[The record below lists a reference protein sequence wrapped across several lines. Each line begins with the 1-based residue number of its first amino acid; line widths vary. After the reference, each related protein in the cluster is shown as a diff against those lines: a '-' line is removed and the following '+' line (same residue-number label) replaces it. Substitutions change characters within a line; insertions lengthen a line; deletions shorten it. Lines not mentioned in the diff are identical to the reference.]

1 MSTLHV
7 ENLKGPTSGAN
18 ANKII
23 VPSGQT
29 LTAPGHVVQAVYNTN
44 NLMTSTTSTSYQ
56 DLLSVSF
63 TPKFDNSMLFI
74 ISTIRYQEAT
84 SNNDIK
90 VRITHD
96 GTNLVDI
103 NRYFNYSGDS
113 NLIQTSTI
121 QAFLSSTGSTSAR
134 DIKVQAGQY
143 TTGTSYFN
151 VNGTTGNECSLS
163 IQEIAQ

>member
-1 MSTLHV
+1 MSILKVDTINEKTTGNGV
-7 ENLKGPTSGAN
+7 EIAHALKGSGIA
-18 ANKII
+18 
-23 VPSGQT
+23 
-29 LTAPGHVVQAVYNTN
+29 GHVVQAVYDTN
-44 NLMTSTTSTSYQ
+44 ILMTSNNSTSYQ

-74 ISTIRYQEAT
+74 ISTIRYQENA
-84 SNNDIK
+84 SSNDIK

-96 GTNLVDI
+96 GSNLIDI
-103 NRYFNYSGDS
+103 SRYFNYSGGVS

-121 QAFLSSTGSTSAR
+121 QAFVSSTGSTSAR
-134 DIKVQAGQY
+134 YIKVQAGQY

-151 VNGTTGNECSLS
+151 TNGTTNNECSLF

>member
-1 MSTLHV
+1 MSI
-7 ENLKGPTSGAN
+7 LKVDTINEKTSGN
-18 ANKII
+18 GVSI
-23 VPSGQT
+23 
-29 LTAPGHVVQAVYNTN
+29 PGHVVQAVFDTN
-44 NLMTSTTSTSYQ
+44 NLMTSTSSTSYQ

-96 GTNLVDI
+96 GSNLIDI

-134 DIKVQAGQY
+134 NIKVQAGQY

-151 VNGTTGNECSLS
+151 VNGTNGSS
-163 IQEIAQ
+163 VFIQEIAQ

>member
-29 LTAPGHVVQAVYNTN
+29 LTAPGHVVQAAFTTN
-44 NLMTSTTSTSYQ
+44 NLMTSNTSTSYQ

-96 GTNLVDI
+96 GSNLIDI
-103 NRYFNYSGDS
+103 SRYFNYSGDS

-143 TTGTSYFN
+143 STGTSYFN
-151 VNGTTGNECSLS
+151 VNGTTGNECSLF